1 MSEKNS
7 EFTFDHSEQIDNI
20 KIKRKIKT
28 LSFQVEFNTLMNL
41 LKDLKAMRTFMLRKC
56 TEFALYIKMIKKST

>member
-1 MSEKNS
+1 MSEKES
-7 EFTFDHSEQIDNI
+7 EFTLEFWKNNI
-20 KIKRKIKT
+20 YPKLNRKLKT